1 MLAER
6 TCVDVRAGNKSED
19 GVEKLERVFARLLSR
34 HEEGAVVKAE
44 EGVYGAPWGLSRWV
58 KVSSSNFFGTLVLMA
73 HACVAQ
79 GGLYP
84 WVLYVNHKLRQ
95 QIYG

>member
-6 TCVDVRAGNKSED
+6 TSVDVRAGAG
-19 GVEKLERVFARLLSR
+19 GVEKLERVFAGLLSR

-58 KVSSSNFFGTLVLMA
+58 KVSLSFLFFGASVDGSCA
-73 HACVAQ
+73 V
-79 GGLYP
+79 
-84 WVLYVNHKLRQ
+84 
-95 QIYG
+95 